1 MTPDPTPPPTEP
13 REMTDEQ
20 LTHALLTR
28 LKDDEHLPYCD
39 DWEFVAETCRRLRAR
54 SEPPQYHVVKGSGF
68 IMHSASKEIV
78 CAAGDKAEEICAK
91 LNTAPSGVRK

>member
-1 MTPDPTPPPTEP
+1 MTTPDPTPPLTEP

-20 LTHALLTR
+20 LITIVTSGAIPNKFHNEL
-28 LKDDEHLPYCD
+28 
-39 DWEFVAETCRRLRAR
+39 CRRLRSR
-54 SEPPQYHVVKGSGF
+54 SELPQYHVVKGSGF

-91 LNTAPSGVRK
+91 LNAAPSGVRK